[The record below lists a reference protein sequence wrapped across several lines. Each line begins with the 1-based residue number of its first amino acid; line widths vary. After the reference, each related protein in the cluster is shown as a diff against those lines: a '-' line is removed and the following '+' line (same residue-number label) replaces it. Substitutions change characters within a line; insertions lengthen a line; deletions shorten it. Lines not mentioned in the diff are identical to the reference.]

1 LLPDVKE
8 GGGWRASGDEVL
20 RVSSREL
27 VWLQNKARKGS
38 GRCVSARER
47 KRDQYRA
54 EVLYAGDGI
63 VLERPQHCGS
73 PVRNRSG
80 LAASS
85 AEREGRGERGEGR
98 LYRGG
103 IGGHSRRR

>member
-1 LLPDVKE
+1 
-8 GGGWRASGDEVL
+8 
-20 RVSSREL
+20 
-27 VWLQNKARKGS
+27 
-38 GRCVSARER
+38 VSARER
-47 KRDQYRA
+47 KGNQNRA
-54 EVLYAGDGI
+54 VVLYAGDGI
-63 VLERPQHCGS
+63 VLERLQHCGS

-85 AEREGRGERGEGR
+85 AEREERGERGEWG